1 MPSDDRIAQALS
13 ALKRPRD
20 VFHSAVVSAVEEVN
34 AFLSAQRA
42 PADERAAQ
50 ESDRLGSFAL
60 GHIDIDRF
68 SRLVDEKQV
77 LDPARLEG
85 LEHALRVL
93 KGFAVQGDELYH
105 VRVEEG
111 ADLRDTVRDAL
122 AVRGRAFSTAQLI
135 EVLRTGHNG
144 RRSDVD
150 YGTLDFRRWSRA
162 ERLLAPPLVVE
173 VAGSDLQ
180 VAGLA
185 EYLDG
190 AQKIVLV
197 VEGPAAPAPLAR
209 LVAPRTFVMQTADPS
224 ALRRLA
230 SWDGP
235 GIAALMPEGAVSFVH
250 DPSKGESLARSV
262 SRWACCRSRRSG
274 PWPAAACASRPRSWH
289 GSASW
294 AAWPAPPASWRTSSP
309 PRPWSR
315 RPTSSP
321 PGCCA
326 RPTSRPWSEA
336 MHVNATARFRGGTAW
351 SR

>member
-20 VFHSAVVSAVEEVN
+20 VFHSAVVTAVEEVN
-34 AFLSAQRA
+34 AFLAAQRA

-144 RRSDVD
+144 RRSDFD

-173 VAGSDLQ
+173 VPGSDLH

-197 VEGPAAPAPLAR
+197 VVGPASPAPLAR
-209 LVAPRTFVMQTADPS
+209 LIAPRTFVMQTTDPS

-230 SWDGP
+230 GYDGP
-235 GIAALMPEGAVSFVH
+235 GIAALMPEGAVSLVH
-250 DPSKGESLARSV
+250 DPSRGESLARRLEVGELPQPSQRAVAGGSV
-262 SRWACCRSRRSG
+262 RQQAEELAWLGELARLASAARELADEQ
-274 PWPAAACASRPRSWH
+274 PADAVVTPADQL
-289 GSASW
+289 
-294 AAWPAPPASWRTSSP
+294 AAWLLRQTDL
-309 PRPWSR
+309 
-315 RPTSSP
+315 
-321 PGCCA
+321 
-326 RPTSRPWSEA
+326 
-336 MHVNATARFRGGTAW
+336 TAVE
-351 SR
+351 